1 MNVSR
6 QEIDALNSILTVEV
20 AKEDYAG
27 KVKSTLDNY
36 RKTAK
41 IPGFRPGHVP
51 AGLIQKQYGK
61 GVLAEELNK
70 LVNDALNNY
79 IQSNNLSIL
88 GNPIPKEGSEVRGD
102 FDQPDTFSFEYEIGL
117 SPVIEL
123 PISNKSKFTY
133 HKVKIDD
140 KLLDNQIDD
149 LRRRYGKLVSA
160 EKVEERDMILAQFV
174 ELNEDGSIKEGGI
187 MHSSTISMEFVEDK
201 KVKKQLLGK
210 GIADKVN
217 VDPSTVSRG
226 GKDTAS
232 MLGVDESRLPEIS
245 NLFQMTINEIK
256 RMELAELTQDLYD
269 RLFGPGAISDE
280 KALRSRIAD
289 DLSKMFA
296 NDSDRLLTRDVYTE
310 LVDKTKVE
318 LPDVFLKRWIKL
330 SNEKPLTDEQI
341 ENEYPS
347 YVNGLKW
354 QLIQSTIFRTN
365 DIKLEN
371 QEVIDF
377 TKGLLVNNYAQYGIP
392 APEDQELTSS
402 ALQVLGNKEEAN
414 RIYDMLA
421 EQKLTDYFKATVKLS
436 EKELPYDDFVAL
448 ANQQR

>member
-6 QEIDALNSILTVEV
+6 QEVDALNAILTVEI

-27 KVKSTLDNY
+27 KVKSTLDKY

-51 AGLIQKQYGK
+51 AALIQKQYGK

-70 LVNDALNNY
+70 LVNDALNDY

-88 GNPIPKEGSEVRGD
+88 GNPIPKEGTEVKGD
-102 FDQPDTFSFEYEIGL
+102 FDQPDTFSFEYEIGM
-117 SPVIEL
+117 SPVIEIPL
-123 PISNKSKFTY
+123 SSKSKFTY
-133 HKVKIDD
+133 NKVKIDD
-140 KLLDNQIDD
+140 KLLDSQIDD
-149 LRRRYGKLVSA
+149 LRRRYGKLISA
-160 EKVEERDMILAQFV
+160 EKVEEKDMILAQFV

-201 KVKKQLLGK
+201 KANKELIGK
-210 GIADKVN
+210 SIGDKVTVN
-217 VDPSTVSRG
+217 PAHVSRG

-232 MLGVDESRLPEIS
+232 MLGIDEAKLAEIS
-245 NLFQMTINEIK
+245 DSFQMTINEIK
-256 RMELAELTQDLYD
+256 RMELAELNQELFD
-269 RLFGPGAISDE
+269 RLFGEGVIADE
-280 KALRSRIAD
+280 KALRARISE

-296 NDSDRLLTRDVYTE
+296 NDSDRLLTRDVYNE
-310 LVDKTKVE
+310 LLEKTKVE
-318 LPDVFLKRWIKL
+318 LPDAFLKRWIKL

-341 ENEYPS
+341 ENEYPA

-392 APEDQELTSS
+392 APEDKELTAS

-421 EQKLTDYFKATVKLS
+421 EQKLTDYFKSTVKLS
-436 EKELPYDDFVAL
+436 EKELSYDDFVAL
-448 ANQQR
+448 ASRQ